1 MAGIQIIFKNF
12 FPVPY
17 RTAGIL

>member
-1 MAGIQIIFKNF
+1 
-12 FPVPY
+12 VPY